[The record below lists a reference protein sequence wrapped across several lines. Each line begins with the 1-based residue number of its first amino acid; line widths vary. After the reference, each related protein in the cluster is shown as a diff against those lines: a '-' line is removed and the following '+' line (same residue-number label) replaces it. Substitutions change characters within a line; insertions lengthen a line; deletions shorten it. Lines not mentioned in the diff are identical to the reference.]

1 MSSSKPTISDLQA
14 QLKAIQAEIEARRVS
29 ARSELRAEIEEMLK
43 EEDMTLAQVFP
54 DFAKSAKSSA
64 GKTRNRTDV
73 AAKYVDPVSGSLW
86 SGRGRSPKW
95 VVAIMEERGITI
107 KDFKQMAEFAA

>member
-14 QLKAIQAEIEARRVS
+14 QLKIIQAEIEARRVS
-29 ARSELRAEIEEMLK
+29 ARSELRADI
-43 EEDMTLAQVFP
+43 EDMLRDEDMSLAEVFP
-54 DFAKSAKSSA
+54 EFVKSAKSSA

-73 AAKYVDPVSGSLW
+73 AAKYQNPASGDLW
-86 SGRGRSPKW
+86 SGRGRSPRW

-107 KDFKQMAEFAA
+107 KDFKQMSEFAA